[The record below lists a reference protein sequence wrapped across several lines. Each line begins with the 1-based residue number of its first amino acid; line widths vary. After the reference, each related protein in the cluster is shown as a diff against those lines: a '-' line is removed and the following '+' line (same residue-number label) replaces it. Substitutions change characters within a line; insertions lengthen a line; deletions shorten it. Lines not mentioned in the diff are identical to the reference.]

1 MRFIPDIAGILA
13 VKKVSVVKILTNFN
27 IDIEFELP
35 AFHRRLLAWFIDVI
49 VQLFYLI
56 LAIRFYRWLQLAIS
70 GIGDDEYTL
79 WAIGLVL
86 ILPFL
91 TYHLIM
97 EISLNGQSIGKK
109 IMGMKVISEHCGR
122 PTLSQFIIRW
132 LMRTSDYAILLL
144 VVMLPYASFYGS
156 IIYWGM
162 TGTIALLILDLVL
175 VNAGKQQRL
184 GDILAHTL
192 LVNTEQKETIDD
204 TIFLEVQQNYQPVF
218 PQVLQL
224 SDKDLNALKNIL
236 DTSRRREDMLLA
248 AMAAEK
254 IKKHLQIVT
263 AMEPEEF
270 LETLLKD
277 YNSLTTL

>member
-1 MRFIPDIAGILA
+1 MG
-13 VKKVSVVKILTNFN
+13 VVKINTNFN
-27 IDIEFELP
+27 IDIEFEP
-35 AFHRRLLAWFIDVI
+35 AAFHRRLLAWFIDVI

-56 LAIRFYRWLQLAIS
+56 MAIRFYRWLQS
-70 GIGDDEYTL
+70 SFSSVGSDQYTL

-91 TYHLIM
+91 TYHLFM
-97 EISLNGQSIGKK
+97 EVSLDGQSIGKK
-109 IMGMKVISEHCGR
+109 IMGLKVISDHCGR
-122 PTLSQFIIRW
+122 PSLSQYIIRW

-144 VVMLPYASFYGS
+144 VVMLPYASFYGA

-192 LVNTEQKETIDD
+192 LVSTQQKETIDD
-204 TIFLEVQQNYQPVF
+204 TIFLEVHENYQPMF

-224 SDKDLNALKNIL
+224 SDKDLNALKSIL
-236 DTSRRREDMLLA
+236 DTSRRRDDMMLA

-254 IKKHLQIVT
+254 IKKHLKIET
-263 AMEPEEF
+263 ELTPEEF

-277 YNSLTTL
+277 YNVLAAR